1 LAHTHHD
8 RLKLDLSFFENHP
21 DRKYSLDHFN
31 ITADIASQRESDRLR
46 QRDGQRLN
54 RIRQQYF
61 GRPKVVVNEK
71 SLLFDPRY
79 LAIKSPACL
88 DGYWQ
93 SESYFRPIEPLIRQE
108 FKVRTPPSASNR
120 TLIDEIKS
128 VNAVSLHVRRGDY
141 EKDPVINE
149 VHGTC
154 PPEYYLEATRM
165 IAKKLTGPVFYVFS
179 DDIAWA
185 KEHIRCDGDFRFVSA
200 NNAEY
205 AHEDLRL
212 MYSCQ
217 HNITANSTFSWWG
230 AWLNP
235 NPEKIVIAPQ
245 KWFNDPQLNEES
257 KTIVPESWT
266 RI

>member
-1 LAHTHHD
+1 
-8 RLKLDLSFFENHP
+8 
-21 DRKYSLDHFN
+21 
-31 ITADIASQRESDRLR
+31 
-46 QRDGQRLN
+46 
-54 RIRQQYF
+54 
-61 GRPKVVVNEK
+61 
-71 SLLFDPRY
+71 
-79 LAIKSPACL
+79 
-88 DGYWQ
+88 
-93 SESYFRPIEPLIRQE
+93 
-108 FKVRTPPSASNR
+108 
-120 TLIDEIKS
+120 
-128 VNAVSLHVRRGDY
+128 
-141 EKDPVINE
+141 
-149 VHGTC
+149 
-154 PPEYYLEATRM
+154 M